1 MMAIEKKSDPTSAY
15 SKADAESMDA
25 ELRQVANGFDY
36 KMVGKGRKHSAAAS
50 LSAGDG
56 MGTSIPASPL
66 RRVLLSTL
74 QGAPPVRGGRPPAKP
89 RGTKGTRGRGRGRAT
104 RSPPPPQADSPEHK
118 TSRVDSSEV
127 EATWSPVHEPRVD
140 EPQVDE
146 PSTHETRVPEAS
158 FQATLEQSRDE
169 GTSQE
174 TQWDTWPEPSGHAG
188 SDEELGE
195 GATVYQRGSLG
206 LLVLRPSERWSIRPN
221 GDKGW
226 IVAKGVRK
234 PNSVL
239 GVLCRQNFPWFV
251 TLPGREREEGMTWE
265 HYLGAPAPP
274 EVEIDSVLCDTR
286 ADMVIRKFW
295 ARHNKTEAPQM
306 YDLYAMAHTASHKK
320 VKAFSESDLEHP
332 ENFTNISSHDK
343 LVKYRDHGK
352 ARKGEDFNPS
362 EGPID
367 PELVMIA
374 SNGRPHG
381 LIAIADGLIHCPSTL
396 RKIKARQTSSC
407 PEITRRPRPVELSIE
422 AAIQKEREAIQ
433 AAMAEKD
440 KEIRELEE
448 RTTALVEAERARND
462 ASNRAI
468 YELFVPGEGKEE
480 EEEEKKKKE
489 REEDKKK
496 EKKEE
501 KKEKELLLLLLIPP
515 SSSFSFSFFFSSSS
529 PLPSPSPP
537 PPPSFTSSSLSLLLR
552 SSDSSKKG

>member
-1 MMAIEKKSDPTSAY
+1 M
-15 SKADAESMDA
+15 
-25 ELRQVANGFDY
+25 
-36 KMVGKGRKHSAAAS
+36 
-50 LSAGDG
+50 
-56 MGTSIPASPL
+56 
-66 RRVLLSTL
+66 

-104 RSPPPPQADSPEHK
+104 RSPPPPQADSPEHRR

-140 EPQVDE
+140 EHQVDE
-146 PSTHETRVPEAS
+146 HSTHETRVPEAS
-158 FQATLEQSRDE
+158 FRTLRTGRDE
-169 GTSQE
+169 VVRPRD
-174 TQWDTWPEPSGHAG
+174 QWDTSLSQAGHLG

-195 GATVYQRGSLG
+195 GDTVYQRGSSG
-206 LLVLRPSERWSIRPN
+206 LPLVPATPEQRWSIRPN

-251 TLPGREREEGMTWE
+251 TLPGREREVGMTWE

-274 EVEIDSVLCDTR
+274 EVEIDGVLCDTR

-295 ARHNKTEAPQM
+295 TFYRCEEGYEDDAAKVIETECRRLLQNFRHEARLHAVRDYYATRCIRIDKAKCRDAKMEKEHYMKVPSRWRVTIRGGRHGCHDQ
-306 YDLYAMAHTASHKK
+306 YAMAHTASYKK

-374 SNGRPHG
+374 VNGRPHG
-381 LIAIADGLIHCPSTL
+381 SIAIGDGLYVVL
-396 RKIKARQTSSC
+396 A
-407 PEITRRPRPVELSIE
+407 LSG
-422 AAIQKEREAIQ
+422 R
-433 AAMAEKD
+433 
-440 KEIRELEE
+440 
-448 RTTALVEAERARND
+448 
-462 ASNRAI
+462 
-468 YELFVPGEGKEE
+468 
-480 EEEEKKKKE
+480 
-489 REEDKKK
+489 
-496 EKKEE
+496 
-501 KKEKELLLLLLIPP
+501 
-515 SSSFSFSFFFSSSS
+515 
-529 PLPSPSPP
+529 
-537 PPPSFTSSSLSLLLR
+537 
-552 SSDSSKKG
+552 